1 MFCALL
7 YKTSLGLSRP
17 YRVCADGRRPC
28 AALGL
33 GSSAEVQQQFKEVAM
48 TPRSVLDENK
58 RFVSEFYELAINQQ
72 RPAEAARKYIELPY
86 RQHNPEVVDGPD
98 GFVQFISNMQ
108 KKHPKLKVT
117 ISKALADDD
126 LVALH
131 VHLTRE
137 ADDPGLAIAELFRLK
152 NGKIIEHWDV
162 VQPIPEKTASG
173 DSMFRGRVRRCDPSS
188 ARLNG
193 ERRIT

>member
-1 MFCALL
+1 
-7 YKTSLGLSRP
+7 
-17 YRVCADGRRPC
+17 
-28 AALGL
+28 
-33 GSSAEVQQQFKEVAM
+33 M
-48 TPRSVLDENK
+48 TPRSVLDDNK
-58 RFVSEFYELAINQQ
+58 RLVSEFYEIAINQQ

-98 GFVQFISNMQ
+98 GFVQFISKMQ
-108 KKHPKLKVT
+108 KKHPKLQVK

-137 ADDPGLAIAELFRLK
+137 PSDPRLAIAELFRLK

-162 VQPIPEKTASG
+162 VQPVPEKTASG
-173 DSMFRGRVRRCDPSS
+173 NSMF
-188 ARLNG
+188 
-193 ERRIT
+193 